1 MLLKCPNCGAQ
12 ASLDV
17 MLGGDD
23 NSKAIMAALD
33 LSPIG
38 KQIGKYL
45 CLFRPA
51 KSKLS
56 PDRFAKLL
64 GQLSPMIASQQIER
78 NGTTV
83 SAPLDIWASAIE
95 KVLVMRDLGKLR
107 LPMESHGYLFE
118 VMLGEIARHD
128 AERQAR
134 GEVKKLEEKQFAQ
147 KRLDDARRLVEE
159 RDEAP
164 KPRDRQP
171 MPDNIKK
178 LFNDI
183 LSKTKREG
191 DLLTPAE
198 LEQRKQEQLA
208 QLEHLLTPQ
217 EKAKRDAMK
226 NPQPATSN

>member
-1 MLLKCPNCGAQ
+1 MLLKCQNCGAQ

-38 KQIGKYL
+38 KQVGKYL

-64 GQLSPMIASQQIER
+64 GQLSPMIAAQQIER

-83 SAPLDIWASAIE
+83 NAPLEIWASAIE
-95 KVLVMRDLGKLR
+95 KVLAMRDLGKLR
-107 LPMESHGYLFE
+107 LPLESHGYLFE
-118 VMLGEIARHD
+118 VILGEIVRHD
-128 AERQAR
+128 ADRQAR
-134 GEVKKLEEKQFAQ
+134 GEIKKQEEKQFAQ
-147 KRLDDARRLVEE
+147 KRLDDARKLVEE

-164 KPRDRQP
+164 KRRENVV
-171 MPDNIKK
+171 MPDNVKQR
-178 LFNDI
+178 FDEI
-183 LSKTKREG
+183 LSRNKRETEF
-191 DLLTPAE
+191 LTPAQ
-198 LEQRKQEQLA
+198 LEQRKQDQLA
-208 QLEHLLTPQ
+208 QLEHLMTQQ
-217 EKAKRDAMK
+217 EKAKRDAIRAEL
-226 NPQPATSN
+226 NH